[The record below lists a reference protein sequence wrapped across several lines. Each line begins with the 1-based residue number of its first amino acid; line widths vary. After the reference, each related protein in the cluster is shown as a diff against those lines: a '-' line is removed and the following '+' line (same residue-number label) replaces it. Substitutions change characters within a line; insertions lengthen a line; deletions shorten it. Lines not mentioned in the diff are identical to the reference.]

1 MANIRESLTGRAG
14 QVWQTRCNVPPDS
27 VGAGP
32 RVDAMSL
39 KQRMPLLRWSFIRL
53 AIGARNIITTG
64 QIGDGREAALA
75 DYVTATARRGDIDDV
90 IATIDKFAYEK
101 SILINIGDEKG
112 ELLDAAVRRADP
124 KLALELGTYCGYGSL
139 RIARAAPS
147 AKVFSVEL
155 AEANA
160 EIARRIWA
168 HAGVDDR
175 VTCVVGTIGDGGR
188 TLDALAEHGFAA
200 GNLDLVFLDHDKN
213 AYVPDLVSLIDRGWL
228 HRGSIAFAD
237 NIRIPG
243 APKYREYMRGVEG
256 KQWQTIEHK
265 THAEYQ
271 TLVADL
277 VLESE
282 YLAD

>member
-1 MANIRESLTGRAG
+1 
-14 QVWQTRCNVPPDS
+14 
-27 VGAGP
+27 
-32 RVDAMSL
+32 MSL

-64 QIGDGREAALA
+64 QIGDGREAAAA
-75 DYVTATARRGDIDDV
+75 DYVTANARQGDIDDV

-101 SILINIGDEKG
+101 SPLINIGDKKG

-147 AKVFSVEL
+147 AKVYSVEM

-188 TLDALAEHGFAA
+188 TLDVLAEHGFAA
-200 GNLDLVFLDHDKN
+200 GTLDFVFLDHDKN
-213 AYVPDLVSLIDRGWL
+213 AYVPDLASIIDRGWL
-228 HRGSIAFAD
+228 HRGAIAFAD

-243 APKYREYMRGVEG
+243 ARKYREYMRGVQG
-256 KQWQTIEHK
+256 KQWQSIEHK